1 MDIHCGVISVFSEG
15 VGLGSCF
22 SLEFPVV
29 RKERSA
35 DLENGSHRVWTWR
48 DPRNSVNYSENLLY
62 KSEAHKYKESRI
74 YKLWNWRY
82 RRNSVICADNI
93 SNQGIDD
100 SKTNFKNM
108 QNSTSSTV
116 IQKNQLAVEV
126 DQRNSSSVSKIS
138 TIAPLDDTK
147 NSSTLRIL
155 IVDDA
160 PSNRKLLHRILCN
173 EGHICETAVDGQQC
187 VEMVN
192 SKSENSVG
200 YDLVLLDS
208 EMPVM
213 NGPTACKILR
223 GMGHDSLVIIGV
235 TGNVLPEDIQ
245 MFMDHG
251 VDAVIGK
258 PAKVTTIMDEYK
270 RIKSAK

>member
-1 MDIHCGVISVFSEG
+1 
-15 VGLGSCF
+15 
-22 SLEFPVV
+22 VV
-29 RKERSA
+29 RKEHSA
-35 DLENGSHRVWTWR
+35 DLEIGSHRVWTWR
-48 DPRNSVNYSENLLY
+48 DPKNIV
-62 KSEAHKYKESRI
+62 A
-74 YKLWNWRY
+74 
-82 RRNSVICADNI
+82 CADSI
-93 SNQGIDD
+93 SAQGIDE
-100 SKTNFKNM
+100 SKTNMKNS
-108 QNSTSSTV
+108 QN
-116 IQKNQLAVEV
+116 
-126 DQRNSSSVSKIS
+126 NSSLYIS
-138 TIAPLDDTK
+138 HSNQFALNDMKSD
-147 NSSTLRIL
+147 STLRIL
-155 IVDDA
+155 IVDDV
-160 PSNRKLLHRILCN
+160 PSNRKFLHRILRN

-251 VDAVIGK
+251 VDAVMNK
-258 PAKVTTIMDEYK
+258 PSKVMTILDEYK
-270 RIKSAK
+270 RIKSARQN